1 MYICMFVYIIHIIYL
16 SSKNFSQCQL
26 LFQLIGIAYYVYNIC
41 LCIYKCILIIIIYLL
56 LSLYFCIV
64 KAPLKP
70 EKFEDVLADFEE
82 KVMPGVVHWN
92 HPKFFAY
99 FPSGN
104 SFPSILGDMLSAA
117 IGSIGFSWVSLVYA

>member
-1 MYICMFVYIIHIIYL
+1 MH
-16 SSKNFSQCQL
+16 L
-26 LFQLIGIAYYVYNIC
+26 LVF
-41 LCIYKCILIIIIYLL
+41 IYLL
-56 LSLYFCIV
+56 LSPYFGTV

-117 IGSIGFSWVSLVYA
+117 IGSIGFSWVSL